1 MERLKAQ
8 ANANETVI
16 LDGSAIDRYAV
27 SRLTFVARSR
37 NSVATYENLMNSR
50 PEVILDFTLDDGLLT
65 IHLKNIGARSAYAV
79 KTAFDKP
86 FHGFDGKKCIS
97 DMRVFRNLEFMAP
110 GKDLAQFIDVLAN
123 YAKRKQ
129 PMRIAATISYRD
141 REGKRYEERIVHNLR
156 SYLELGQAKIV
167 RKREGG

>member
-1 MERLKAQ
+1 MIQLL
-8 ANANETVI
+8 TVLRRVGNLRGASPI
-16 LDGSAIDRYAV
+16 SM
-27 SRLTFVARSR
+27 
-37 NSVATYENLMNSR
+37 ATYESLINSR
-50 PEVILDFTLDDGLLT
+50 PEVILDFTLAEGLLT

-79 KTAFDKP
+79 RTTFDRP
-86 FHGFDGKKCIS
+86 FHGLGGKKCIS
-97 DMRVFRNLEFMAP
+97 EMRVFRNLEFMAP

-156 SYLELGQAKIV
+156 IYLELGQAKIV